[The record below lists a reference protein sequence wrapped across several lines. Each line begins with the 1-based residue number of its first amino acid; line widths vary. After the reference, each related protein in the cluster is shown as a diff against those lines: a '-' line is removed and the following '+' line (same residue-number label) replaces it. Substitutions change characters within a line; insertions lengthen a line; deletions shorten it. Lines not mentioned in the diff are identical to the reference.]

1 MCKRAY
7 FFGPVIIALITVL
20 HFSINPAYSAT
31 RMPAFSLE
39 NVITGKEVGSD
50 SFAGK
55 SLLVTFFATWCPPCI
70 QEIPNLIEVQNEFG
84 PKKFSVVALSVDQN
98 GKTVVK
104 RMVEKKNINY
114 PVMMADNSVTRD
126 FGGVYGIPTSFL
138 VNKKGN
144 VVKKYTGYIPH
155 SVLVNDIKQVLQ

>member
-20 HFSINPAYSAT
+20 YFSINPAYSAT

-98 GKTVVK
+98 GKTAVK

>member
-7 FFGPVIIALITVL
+7 FYAPVILVLITVL
-20 HFSINPAYSAT
+20 QLSITPAYSAT

-39 NVITGKEVGSD
+39 NVITGKEVNSD

-84 PKKFSVVALSVDQN
+84 PRKFSVIALSVDQE
-98 GKTVVK
+98 GSTVVK

-114 PVMMADNSVTRD
+114 PVMMADNRVTRD

-155 SVLVNDIKQVLQ
+155 SVLINDIKQVLK

>member
-7 FFGPVIIALITVL
+7 FYAPVILVLITVL
-20 HFSINPAYSAT
+20 QLFITPAYSAT
-31 RMPAFSLE
+31 RMPAFSLK
-39 NVITGKEVGSD
+39 NVITGKEVNSD

-84 PKKFSVVALSVDQN
+84 PRKFSVIALSVDQE
-98 GKTVVK
+98 GSTVVK

-114 PVMMADNSVTRD
+114 PVMMADNRVTRD

-155 SVLVNDIKQVLQ
+155 SVLINDIKQVLK

>member
-7 FFGPVIIALITVL
+7 FYAPVILVLMTVL
-20 HFSINPAYSAT
+20 QLFINPAYSAT

-39 NVITGKEVGSD
+39 NVITGKEVKSD

-84 PKKFSVVALSVDQN
+84 PRKFSVIALSVDQE
-98 GKTVVK
+98 GSTVVK

-114 PVMMADNSVTRD
+114 PVMMADNRVTRD

-155 SVLVNDIKQVLQ
+155 SVLINDIKQVLK

>member
-7 FFGPVIIALITVL
+7 FFGPVIVALITVL
-20 HFSINPAYSAT
+20 HFSNNPAYSAT
-31 RMPAFSLE
+31 RMPSFSLE

-84 PKKFSVVALSVDQN
+84 PKKFSVVALSVDQK

-114 PVMMADNSVTRD
+114 PVMMADSSVTRD

-155 SVLVNDIKQVLQ
+155 SVLVKDIKQVLQ